1 VLIRL
6 KNTPTWVLLSLACNG
21 ILFLTVILLLLRGQ
35 SLSDTSLARASETTP
50 TPAAEETPSPE
61 TEEQPDTDDSKVEPP
76 HRLTYQDWVEQLQRE
91 ALAVAKTPPD
101 RLTILA
107 GDSLSL
113 WFPPELL
120 PPDRTW
126 LNQGISGETS
136 AGLLRRLKV
145 FDLTRPETVF
155 VMIGINDLLRGIDDA
170 TVLANSREIIRD
182 LRWVHPDAEIVV
194 QSILPHSG
202 KNASWEGRDRLLEI
216 SNRRIR
222 KLNRDLEAIAEEEGV
237 YFLDLHPLFTDK
249 YGNLRPELSTDG
261 LHLNERGYLVWS
273 TGLQYFSQKTLKAQ

>member
-1 VLIRL
+1 MLIRL
-6 KNTPTWVLLSLACNG
+6 KNTPTWVLLSLASNG

-35 SLSDTSLARASETTP
+35 SLSDTSLARASETTSAD
-50 TPAAEETPSPE
+50 PA
-61 TEEQPDTDDSKVEPP
+61 EQTATREVDDRSDTDDSEPERR

-91 ALAVAKTPPD
+91 ALAVAKTSPD

-170 TVLANSREIIRD
+170 TVLANAREIIRD
-182 LRWVHPDAEIVV
+182 LRWVHPGAEIVV

-202 KNASWEGRDRLLEI
+202 KNASWEGRDRLLEL

-222 KLNRDLEAIAEEEGV
+222 QLNRELEAIAAEEGV

-249 YGNLRPELSTDG
+249 HGNLRPELSTDG

-273 TGLQYFSQKTLKAQ
+273 TGLQYFSQKTLKAE

>member
-1 VLIRL
+1 MLIRF
-6 KNTPTWVLLSLACNG
+6 KNTPTWVLLSLAGNG
-21 ILFLTVILLLLRGQ
+21 ILFLTVIFLLLRGQ
-35 SLSDTSLARASETTP
+35 SFSDTSQARASETAVGRAE
-50 TPAAEETPSPE
+50 PAASAKIEEK
-61 TEEQPDTDDSKVEPP
+61 PDAEGSELDRR
-76 HRLTYQDWVEQLQRE
+76 HRWTYEDWVAQLQRE
-91 ALAVAKTPPD
+91 ALATAKNPPD

-120 PPDRTW
+120 PPDRSW

-145 FDLTRPETVF
+145 FDLTQPETVF
-155 VMIGINDLLRGIDDA
+155 VMIGVNDLLRGIDDA
-170 TVLANSREIIRD
+170 TVLANSREIMRD
-182 LRWVHPDAEIVV
+182 LRWVHPGAQVVV

-202 KNASWEGRDRLLEI
+202 KNASWEGRDRLLEV

-222 KLNRDLEAIAEEEGV
+222 QLNRELEAIAAEEGV

-249 YGNLRPELSTDG
+249 QGNLRPELSTDG
-261 LHLNERGYLVWS
+261 LHLNERGYWVWS
-273 TGLQYFSQKTLKAQ
+273 TGLRYFSEKTLPAE

>member
-1 VLIRL
+1 MLIRL
-6 KNTPTWVLLSLACNG
+6 KNTPTWVLLSLASNG

-35 SLSDTSLARASETTP
+35 SFSETSQARASETA
-50 TPAAEETPSPE
+50 PAPPAEETVPPE
-61 TEEQPDTDDSKVEPP
+61 TEEQPETDDSEVEGR

-91 ALAVAKTPPD
+91 ALATAKNPPD

-120 PPDRTW
+120 PPDRAW

-170 TVLANSREIIRD
+170 TVLANAREIIRD
-182 LRWVHPDAEIVV
+182 LRWVHPDTEIVV

-202 KNASWEGRDRLLEI
+202 KNASWEGRDRLLEV

-222 KLNRDLEAIAEEEGV
+222 KLNRELEAIAEQEDV
-237 YFLDLHPLFTDK
+237 YFLNLHPLFTDK

-273 TGLQYFSQKTLKAQ
+273 TGLQYFSQKTLKAE